1 MLRGEYEVL
10 IDDGL
15 RSRLQIPVRAVTLR
29 GVDVGSRPEVS
40 AEFESRVYEEVRRR
54 HTLESVKSDP
64 VFRAYRDF
72 YWRIGI
78 DPTKV
83 RPSSEALVRRI
94 LQNRPIPK
102 INPLVD
108 VCNLVSALTGTTF
121 SVFDFRKLSGRL
133 ALTWSREG
141 EEFLGIGFS
150 VPERLT
156 GKEVVMRDELGV
168 VSVYPY
174 RDSERTKTDRSTVDA
189 LIVLC
194 GVPGISPTKLLET
207 ERVLL
212 ESIEGQLMR

>member
-1 MLRGEYEVL
+1 
-10 IDDGL
+10 
-15 RSRLQIPVRAVTLR
+15 
-29 GVDVGSRPEVS
+29 
-40 AEFESRVYEEVRRR
+40 
-54 HTLESVKSDP
+54 
-64 VFRAYRDF
+64 
-72 YWRIGI
+72 
-78 DPTKV
+78 
-83 RPSSEALVRRI
+83 
-94 LQNRPIPK
+94 
-102 INPLVD
+102 
-108 VCNLVSALTGTTF
+108 
-121 SVFDFRKLSGRL
+121 
-133 ALTWSREG
+133 
-141 EEFLGIGFS
+141 LGIRFS